1 MSSGNPHLGA
11 TFYPGGSDDFYMPE
25 VISPSPQRVM
35 PEVPEQIQE
44 NLAHLELEAINPK
57 KEPEPQSPTQPQ
69 HPQSQSYHEPQA
81 TSSAKFPPRGASLM
95 SEQYNGHSGQREQAP
110 PVAPAGSYAMH
121 GGGVQAQG
129 HDQYQYHGVASRD
142 YDESEQPSFSPFPKL
157 HNPPSNVPPSDE
169 EKEATLESA
178 RIPVLNSNDPE
189 TQLAWA
195 QDALAYVEV
204 AMQHERRI
212 TENDPNQPPRV
223 QTPRVEHQLRVDAI
237 NVVSFLADQGHP
249 KAEFMRGMWLEFAK
263 FGFRM
268 DKKEAYRSYVRAAE
282 KGYARAEYRMGM
294 QFENSNE
301 SMKAIKHYNQG
312 AAQGDSAS
320 NYRLGM
326 MTLLGQHGQKQDYTR
341 GVQLIRLAADSADEN
356 APQGAY
362 VYGMLLARELPG
374 IDVPEVFLPYDLKAA
389 RTNVEKAAYLG
400 FARAQLKMGQAYE
413 LCQLGCE
420 FNAALSLHY
429 NALAARQGEAEADM
443 AISKWFL
450 CGQEGV
456 FERDE
461 ELAFIYAKRAAES
474 GLPTAEFAMGY
485 FYEIGHY
492 ASVDLKEAQNWYRKA
507 AEHGNKD
514 ATGRLDGIS
523 RSKTLSRKDHERV
536 AVAKIQSMHGS
547 QRGKRPAR
555 FQNPVQPLPAISDD
569 AVDIPAGPAGYGYDA
584 SASNPGGSGPDQTY
598 LNPFAGNQIP
608 QRPATT
614 TPYPTEDGPPRLSP
628 RPGSA
633 FGINPNIRP
642 SSAFG
647 INPNIR
653 PISGTAS
660 PQRPYSTTGEG
671 PSRGRGGG
679 RVVSGPVTQPSY
691 NAQVGRG
698 RGGSPG
704 SGFPQDDLN
713 RSTPPRLDIGFS
725 APAEPPQEKK
735 HKLQKPNSRAPQNTQ
750 LPISDSQP
758 PQPSRVPTIQQP
770 ISQNQGYGGD
780 FYPQGGHPG
789 PRPLRKES
797 LGKAGQANAPV
808 PSSNRQSQG
817 APAPA
822 GYNQISAQQ
831 KTSTSG
837 LPGKGPKTFEEM
849 GVPQGKK
856 EDECLVM

>member
-1 MSSGNPHLGA
+1 MSSGPPHLGA

-57 KEPEPQSPTQPQ
+57 MEPELQQPTQ
-69 HPQSQSYHEPQA
+69 SKGYHDSHAPGP
-81 TSSAKFPPRGASLM
+81 TKFPPRGASLVA
-95 SEQYNGHSGQREQAP
+95 EQYNGHSGYGSHEHAP
-110 PVAPAGSYAMH
+110 PPAPTDSYTAH
-121 GGGVQAQG
+121 DDGVQARGQ
-129 HDQYQYHGVASRD
+129 DPYQYQGVASRD
-142 YDESEQPSFSPFPKL
+142 YDELDQPSFSPFPKL
-157 HNPPSNVPPSDE
+157 HDPPSNVPPSDE

-178 RIPVLNSNDPE
+178 RLPVLNSNDPE

-212 TENDPNQPPRV
+212 TENDPDQQPRS
-223 QTPRVEHQLRVDAI
+223 QTPRVEHQLRVDAV
-237 NVVSFLADQGHP
+237 NVVTFLADQGHP

-268 DKKEAYRSYVRAAE
+268 DKKEAFRCYVRAAE
-282 KGYARAEYRMGM
+282 KRYARAEYRIGM
-294 QFENSNE
+294 QYENSNE
-301 SMKAIKHYNQG
+301 PMKAIRHYNQG
-312 AAQGDSAS
+312 AAQADSAS

-326 MTLLGQHGQKQDYTR
+326 MTLLGQHGQKQDYAR
-341 GVQLIRLAADSADEN
+341 GVHLIRLAADSADEN

-374 IDVPEVFLPYDLKAA
+374 IDVPEAFLPIDLKAA
-389 RTNVEKAAYLG
+389 RTNIEKAAYLG

-456 FERDE
+456 FERNE
-461 ELAFIYAKRAAES
+461 ELAYTYAKRAAES

-485 FYEIGHY
+485 FFEIGMY
-492 ASVDLKEAQNWYRKA
+492 VSVDLKDAQSWYRRA
-507 AEHGNKD
+507 ADHGNKD
-514 ATGRLDGIS
+514 ATARLDGIS

-536 AVAKIQSMHGS
+536 AIAKIQSMHGS
-547 QRGKRPAR
+547 QRGKRPER
-555 FQNPVQPLPAISDD
+555 FKNPVQPLPTVTDEAI
-569 AVDIPAGPAGYGYDA
+569 DIPDSSITTGPTGYGPG
-584 SASNPGGSGPDQTY
+584 NPTGNQAY
-598 LNPFAGNQIP
+598 LNPFSAGQLP
-608 QRPATT
+608 PRSASAA
-614 TPYPTEDGPPRLSP
+614 PYPLEDGPPRLGP

-653 PISGTAS
+653 PISGMAG
-660 PQRPYSTTGEG
+660 PVRPFSTTGDAPG
-671 PSRGRGGG
+671 RGRGGG
-679 RVVSGPVTQPSY
+679 RVVSGGPGPRPSY
-691 NAQVGRG
+691 DIQAR
-698 RGGSPG
+698 RGGRSPPENAR
-704 SGFPQDDLN
+704 PQDDPN
-713 RSTPPRLDIGFS
+713 KPTVPRLDIGFS
-725 APAEPPQEKK
+725 APVEPPPDKK
-735 HKLQKPNSRAPQNTQ
+735 NKLQKPNSRTPQPARTAT
-750 LPISDSQP
+750 LDSQP
-758 PQPSRVPTIQQP
+758 ARAPVKQQ
-770 ISQNQGYGGD
+770 SAAQNQGYG
-780 FYPQGGHPG
+780 
-789 PRPLRKES
+789 S
-797 LGKAGQANAPV
+797 ANAPR
-808 PSSNRQSQG
+808 PAPNRQSQG

-822 GYNQISAQQ
+822 GQPPVSAQLQ
-831 KTSTSG
+831 RTSTSQSG

-856 EDECLVM
+856 EEECVVM